1 MRKLAKAEYKKMM
14 AGIKRANRPTF
25 AQAWP
30 LIKATLEGK
39 DRDAPQELTVEDAAA
54 VDQMLIGSE
63 IEPTSAT
70 EAAEHVHGPG
80 CSHGPE
86 EIKI

>member
-39 DRDAPQELTVEDAAA
+39 GRDTPQELTVEDAAA

-63 IEPTSAT
+63 IEQPSAPET
-70 EAAEHVHGPG
+70 TDHVHGPG
-80 CSHGPE
+80 CNHSPE